1 MSRGMLIATVLTIA
15 FGIFWFAYYKDI
27 YLDSKKS
34 PDKLKTEGWE
44 LHDAGEIDK
53 AAEKFRKAIEKDDRF
68 APAHF
73 GLGSCYNQQ
82 GNYDK
87 AKDYFLRVLELKP
100 DYYTARISYARC
112 IIRLGGKRAEA
123 QRTAQQEI
131 DKVPKSVYADM
142 NLAYN
147 FAAYYA
153 VTGDSGRAID
163 WLTYAISKNS
173 SMRARAKKDKDFEM
187 LRDSKMF
194 QRLVD

>member
-1 MSRGMLIATVLTIA
+1 MLIATILAIA

-27 YLDSKKS
+27 YLEGKKS

-44 LHDAGEIDK
+44 LHDAGEIEK
-53 AAEKFRKAIEKDDRF
+53 AAEKFRKAIEKDSKF
-68 APAHF
+68 AAALF

-87 AKDYFLRVLELKP
+87 AKDYFLKTLEIKK

-112 IIRLGGKRAEA
+112 IVRLTENKAEA
-123 QRTAQQEI
+123 IRIAEREIAQ
-131 DKVPKSVYADM
+131 VPQTVYADM
-142 NLAYN
+142 NVAYN

-153 VTGDSGRAID
+153 VTGDNGKALD
-163 WLTYAISKNS
+163 WLRYAISKNS
-173 SMRARAKKDKDFEM
+173 SMKARAKKDKDFEK

-194 QRLVD
+194 QNLVD